1 MNKTGFLLPSSIGLL
16 LMAIVCYF
24 SSWNNTN
31 ISVPISVILFILS
44 VIVFAVRLV
53 LKEFD
58 ERLRKLE
65 NQSGNRNAV

>member
-1 MNKTGFLLPSSIGLL
+1 MNKTSFLLPSSIGLL
-16 LMAIVCYF
+16 LMAVISYF

-53 LKEFD
+53 LKEFN
-58 ERLRKLE
+58 ERLTKLE
-65 NQSGNRNAV
+65 KQNKNA